1 MSGRGGAITGN
12 ATISWRI
19 GRQWPGRLRMSA
31 LRIIPYPEAGN
42 ASRAELLEYASH
54 SIWQKTCEEMIQ
66 SVLLVLKQHYL

>member
-1 MSGRGGAITGN
+1 MKCSA
-12 ATISWRI
+12 AISWRVE
-19 GRQWPGRLRMSA
+19 RQWPGRLTVSA
-31 LRIIPYPEAGN
+31 SQIIPYPEAGG